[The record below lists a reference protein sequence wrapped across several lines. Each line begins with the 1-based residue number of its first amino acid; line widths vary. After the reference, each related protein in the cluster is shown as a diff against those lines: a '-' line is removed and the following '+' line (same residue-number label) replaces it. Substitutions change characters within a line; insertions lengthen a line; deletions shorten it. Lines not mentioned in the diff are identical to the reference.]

1 MSIEFPAR
9 QSIFVATN
17 PEPPDANRERN
28 TSPAPGAVYARDP
41 ATEAS
46 RLQTVT
52 LLVTHFTHI
61 TRQY

>member
-17 PEPPDANRERN
+17 PEPKHARMERN

-41 ATEAS
+41 ARDPATEAS

-52 LLVTHFTHI
+52 LHAH
-61 TRQY
+61 